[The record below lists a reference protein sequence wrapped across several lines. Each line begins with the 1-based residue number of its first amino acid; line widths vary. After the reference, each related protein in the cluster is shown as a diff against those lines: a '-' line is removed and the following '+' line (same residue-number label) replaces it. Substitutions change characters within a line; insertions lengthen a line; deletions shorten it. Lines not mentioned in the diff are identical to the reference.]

1 MHIPDGFLGA
11 GTLVS
16 TAVLSAAVVTQA
28 LRVLR
33 RDLPARRVP
42 LIGLTAA
49 FVFAAQ
55 MLNFPVAAGTS
66 GHLIGAALATVLL
79 GPAAAIVTMTAVLLL
94 QCLMFADGGL
104 LALGANVLNL
114 AVIAPLSAWA
124 VLRLMRRSSGD
135 GVRPLLVAAG
145 FAAWCSTV
153 AAALACALELSA
165 SGVVGLRT
173 AVFAMGGV
181 HMLIGLGEAVITML
195 VLAVVV
201 RARPELIEVG
211 RGAPAARVRRPVR
224 YAAVLAIVT
233 MLLAAPFASRLPD
246 GLERVAGELGFAA
259 RATSTAGAPLG
270 GYEFPWLMSGGS
282 WLGVVIAGALGAS
295 VAYLAAWVLART
307 LAAAPGKLAR
317 R

>member
-1 MHIPDGFLGA
+1 M
-11 GTLVS
+11 
-16 TAVLSAAVVTQA
+16 AAVQ
-28 LRVLR
+28 
-33 RDLPARRVP
+33 PA
-42 LIGLTAA
+42 TA
-49 FVFAAQ
+49 
-55 MLNFPVAAGTS
+55 
-66 GHLIGAALATVLL
+66 
-79 GPAAAIVTMTAVLLL
+79 
-94 QCLMFADGGL
+94 
-104 LALGANVLNL
+104 
-114 AVIAPLSAWA
+114 
-124 VLRLMRRSSGD
+124 RSS
-135 GVRPLLVAAG
+135 
-145 FAAWCSTV
+145 WK
-153 AAALACALELSA
+153 ALEA
-165 SGVVGLRT
+165 HYR
-173 AVFAMGGV
+173 AMGGV